1 MGSTGER
8 AGRKRR
14 QPGDS
19 ASPEPSQEASKDAAE
34 EARAGGQGAACGG
47 EADDADRGRKRNKGS
62 EMGGTGGA
70 KGDAPSSPVNEA
82 GEKPAAVDDVSGCG
96 AASPGSEAPGQE
108 GTDESPAAKGE
119 QHNEDLSMD
128 DADDDEAGG
137 VVEDDD
143 DNDDSEDGRKDDGY
157 KDMGIGAVPVA
168 PQAQCGK
175 EWEVK
180 EVRIPHAI
188 PPASG
193 RALDTC
199 D

>member
-19 ASPEPSQEASKDAAE
+19 ASPEPSPGALKDAAE
-34 EARAGGQGAACGG
+34 EAGGGVQGAACGG
-47 EADDADRGRKRNKGS
+47 EADDAERGRKRNKGS
-62 EMGGTGGA
+62 EMGGTGSA
-70 KGDAPSSPVNEA
+70 NEDAPSSLANE
-82 GEKPAAVDDVSGCG
+82 GGQKPAAADGVSGCG

-119 QHNEDLSMD
+119 QHNEDVSMD
-128 DADDDEAGG
+128 DADDDGAGG
-137 VVEDDD
+137 VVEEDDD
-143 DNDDSEDGRKDDGY
+143 MEDSEDGRKDDGY

-180 EVRIPHAI
+180 EVRIPRAI
-188 PPASG
+188 PPAS
-193 RALDTC
+193 RCALNSRD
-199 D
+199 